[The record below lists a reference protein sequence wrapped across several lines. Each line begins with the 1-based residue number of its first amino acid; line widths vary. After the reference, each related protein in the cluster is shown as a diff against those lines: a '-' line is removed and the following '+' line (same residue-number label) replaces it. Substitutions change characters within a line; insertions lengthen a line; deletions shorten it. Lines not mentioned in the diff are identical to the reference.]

1 VLLLAL
7 TGLSRRTEEEEEE
20 EEERIEDLKD
30 QRV

>member
-20 EEERIEDLKD
+20 EERIEDLKD

>member
-7 TGLSRRTEEEEEE
+7 IGLSRRTEEE